1 MLPRLA
7 RCDSPGSSHAKPVAA
22 RLLIGHNGTMPIRI
36 RDRSTAANISRSRI
50 PGQPAAARP
59 AGGGPASFAEALT
72 SVQRTVAQQ
81 DLDRLYMDVEEQGRR
96 LLEDP
101 TPEGL
106 AHYKGAIRNFIAH
119 VVKNGLKLKSAIAQ
133 RELHQVIDRIDEE
146 LLSMADG
153 LIAKEKPLLALA
165 EKVGQINGM
174 LLDMKA

>member
-1 MLPRLA
+1 MA
-7 RCDSPGSSHAKPVAA
+7 VGHW
-22 RLLIGHNGTMPIRI
+22 IGHNGTMPIRI
-36 RDRSTAANISRSRI
+36 RDRSTAANITRSRT
-50 PGQPAAARP
+50 PGQPAAAGTRP
-59 AGGGPASFAEALT
+59 AGTGPASFAEALT

-106 AHYKGAIRNFIAH
+106 AHYKSAIRNFIAH

-153 LIAKEKPLLALA
+153 LIAKEKPLLELA

-174 LLDMKA
+174 LLDMRA